1 MSVADIKNKAKE
13 AVQRET
19 RGATPLLL
27 IKAARYQYDSGRN
40 YERSGD
46 LPNGLGSFI
55 KAASLAKIAI
65 DSEHAQGGLLQK
77 EINEFMTVC
86 TMHLR
91 QQSTKLTLIQTQNT
105 WSDLATRVGAVED
118 KLRAVEKPHLTCVY
132 IPVSQYALFIST

>member
-1 MSVADIKNKAKE
+1 VSGLRFFNGHSLHVAPILAGTNGAGRLYDDMSVADIKNKAKE

-19 RGATPLLL
+19 RGATPLSL
-27 IKAARYQYDSGRN
+27 IKAARYQYDNGRS

-77 EINEFMTVC
+77 EINEFMTV
-86 TMHLR
+86 
-91 QQSTKLTLIQTQNT
+91 
-105 WSDLATRVGAVED
+105 
-118 KLRAVEKPHLTCVY
+118 RAY
-132 IPVSQYALFIST
+132 IC